1 MNGAVNGAVNPPVVR
16 LPPGEPLPPWLRALD
31 AAVFGDAWSDPAP
44 QEAVWMVEGAAFA
57 RWSVL
62 RLAGEAELLR
72 LAVDPARRGEGLAR
86 ALLAAGEAELAALG
100 IQDLHLEVRVSNAA
114 ARGLYEACGWAPA
127 GLRKGYY
134 RDGEDA
140 ALYGKRL
147 G

>member
-1 MNGAVNGAVNPPVVR
+1 MTVTR
-16 LPPGEPLPPWLRALD
+16 LAPGEPLPAWLRALD
-31 AAVFGDAWSDPAP
+31 AAVFGAAWTDPAP

-57 RWSVL
+57 RWSVI

-72 LAVDPARRGEGLAR
+72 IAVDPGRRGEGLAK
-86 ALLAAGEAELAALG
+86 ALLAAAEADLAPLG
-100 IQDLHLEVRVSNAA
+100 IRDLRLEVRVANAPARALYA
-114 ARGLYEACGWAPA
+114 ASGWREA

-140 ALYGKRL
+140 ALYAKRI

>member
-1 MNGAVNGAVNPPVVR
+1 VKLEKLG
-16 LPPGEPLPPWLRALD
+16 PGKPLPAWLRALD
-31 AAVFGDAWSDPAP
+31 AAVFGEAWTDPAP
-44 QEAVWMVEGAAFA
+44 QEAVWMAEDAAFA

-72 LAVDPARRGEGLAR
+72 VAVDPARRGEGLAR
-86 ALLAAGEAELAALG
+86 ALLAAAEAELRSLG

-114 ARGLYEACGWAPA
+114 ARALYEACGWRAS

-140 ALYGKRL
+140 ALYAKRL

>member
-1 MNGAVNGAVNPPVVR
+1 MNGSVNPAVVR
-16 LPPGEPLPPWLRALD
+16 LAPGESLPPWLRALD
-31 AAVFGDAWSDPAP
+31 AAVFGDAWTDPAA

-86 ALLAAGEAELAALG
+86 ALLAAAEAELGPLG
-100 IQDLHLEVRVSNAA
+100 IRDLHLEVRVSNAA
-114 ARGLYEACGWAPA
+114 ARGLYEACGWAPS
-127 GLRKGYY
+127 GLRKAYY

>member
-1 MNGAVNGAVNPPVVR
+1 MKVAR
-16 LPPGEPLPPWLRALD
+16 LGEGESLPAWLRALD
-31 AAVFGDAWSDPAP
+31 AAVFGEAWSDPAP
-44 QEAVWMVEGAAFA
+44 QEAVWMIEGAAFA

-72 LAVDPARRGEGLAR
+72 VAVDPKRRGEGLAK
-86 ALLAAGEAELAALG
+86 ALMAEAEADLARLG
-100 IQDLHLEVRVSNAA
+100 IHELHLEVRVSNAA
-114 ARGLYEACGWAPA
+114 ARTLYADCGWRES

-140 ALYGKRL
+140 VLYAKRL